1 MTIGGRRVYESDLES
16 VLPYLDKRICEE
28 IRREMPSA
36 KAEEFLKEYFDR
48 DYDKYE
54 LLQSIFDLNL
64 WGEEEV
70 ESTYEV
76 EFEFGVTGRDGLSE
90 VSCMT
95 AVLPDEDGNDVELY
109 AEYVLSDREKSIYGS
124 GYDEL
129 KEELRRQAEEKG
141 IDPGYL
147 YFSDEDYSDDDF

>member
-1 MTIGGRRVYESDLES
+1 MMINGRRVYESDLES

-48 DYDKYE
+48 DYDRYD
-54 LLQSIFDLNL
+54 LLRSVLDFDL

-70 ESTYEV
+70 EPTYEV

-109 AEYVLSDREKSIYGS
+109 AEYVLSEREKSEYGS

-129 KEELRRQAEEKG
+129 KEELKRQAEGKG

-147 YFSDEDYSDDDF
+147 YFSEEDYEDDF

>member
-1 MTIGGRRVYESDLES
+1 MTIYGRRVRESDLES
-16 VLPYLDKRICEE
+16 VLPYLNEKICAE
-28 IRREMPSA
+28 IRREMPAA

-48 DYDKYE
+48 DYDRYE
-54 LLQSIFDLNL
+54 SLQSIFDLNL

-70 ESTYEV
+70 EPTYEV

-90 VSCMT
+90 VSCMS

-109 AEYVLSDREKSIYGS
+109 AEYVLSEREKSEYGS

-129 KEELRRQAEEKG
+129 KEELKRQAEEKG

-147 YFSDEDYSDDDF
+147 YFSEEDYEDDF